1 LSWQREKTRGRVKGE
16 RERQKWWANA
26 LDHVLKRAREG
37 LRATGLL
44 RLLLFFLD
52 FFSFLGLGVL

>member
-16 RERQKWWANA
+16 RQKWWAKA